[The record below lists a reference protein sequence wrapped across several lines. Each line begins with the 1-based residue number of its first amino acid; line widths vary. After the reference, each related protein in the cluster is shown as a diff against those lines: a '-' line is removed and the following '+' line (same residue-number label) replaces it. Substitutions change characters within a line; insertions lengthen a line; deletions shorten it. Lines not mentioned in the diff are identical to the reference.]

1 MMKANRFGEVLVVA
15 DVKPEVAVALSPDE
29 ALPAPHVLVDFAFLE
44 LLRHYNDIIV
54 NNLQ

>member
-44 LLRHYNDIIV
+44 LLRHYNHIIV